1 MRKSVHVVFILAC
14 VCALFS
20 SVALGQGIGDRNR
33 AGDSEGKYT
42 IKGRVYMPDGR
53 PAKNVRVDVEST
65 DTGNTFY
72 YTDQDGVF
80 QTGSVRAGNFTV
92 VAKVEG
98 LPVEREFITIGRE
111 EPSGQTVSVTL
122 FLRPEGQKKGDFF
135 SNNPAFKEVP
145 KPAMDKFKKAIEK
158 LQKDDAKGAVAL
170 FDEAI
175 AAYPNFAVAYHEK
188 GAALL
193 KTNELDQALVA
204 FIKAIELKPD
214 YVEAKYSVG
223 YTHYLK
229 KNYEVAAAI
238 FDDVVKQKP
247 DMVDAEMYRGISL
260 YYLKNVDAAEASLQK
275 TVGTPAGGKMPMA
288 HLYLGQ
294 IYISKKKNAEA
305 AAELEKYLE
314 LVPKAP
320 NAEKLKTT
328 IADLKK
334 KT

>member
-1 MRKSVHVVFILAC
+1 MTKRVQLVFFLAC
-14 VCALFS
+14 LGALFS
-20 SVALGQGIGDRNR
+20 SVGLAQGIGDRNR

-42 IKGRVYMPDGR
+42 IKGRVYLPDGK
-53 PAKNVRVDVEST
+53 PAQNLRVDIEST
-65 DTGNTFY
+65 DSGNSHY
-72 YTDQDGVF
+72 YTDLEGVF
-80 QTGSVRAGNFTV
+80 QTGSIRAGNFTV
-92 VAKVEG
+92 IAKIEG
-98 LPVEREFITIGRE
+98 LPVEREFLTIDRDQPAG
-111 EPSGQTVSVTL
+111 STMTVTL
-122 FLRPEGQKKGDFF
+122 FLRNEGQKKGDFF

-145 KPAMDKFKKAIEK
+145 KPALDLFKKGMEK
-158 LQKDDAKGAVAL
+158 LQKDDGKAAVAF
-170 FDEAI
+170 FDQAI
-175 AAYPNFAVAYHEK
+175 AAYPNFAVAYHQK

-193 KTNELDQALVA
+193 KANDPDQALVA
-204 FIKAIELKPD
+204 FVKAIELKPD

-223 YTHYLK
+223 YTQYLK

-247 DMVDAEMYRGISL
+247 EMIDAEMYRGISL
-260 YYLKNVDAAEASLQK
+260 FYLKNVDAAEASLQK
-275 TVGTPAGGKMPMA
+275 TIATPAGGKMAMA

-294 IYISKKKNAEA
+294 IYISRKKNAEA

-320 NAEKLKTT
+320 NAEKLKST